1 MLSKRVLV
9 TGGMGFIGSAMVRHL
24 IRNTECYVLNID
36 SLTYSA
42 NSLNVDSVS
51 NNSRYNFKK
60 IDICDSQKLE
70 EVIEEFKPDS
80 IFHFAAESHVDN
92 SITDPS
98 NFINTNIFGTYNLL
112 RAITNYINNSK
123 EISNDSFRFIHVST
137 DEVFGSLGPSD
148 DPFNEKSRYAPNSPY
163 SSSKASSDHL
173 VRAWNKTYDFP
184 SIITNCSNN
193 YGTHQ
198 HIEKLIPKVI
208 MNAISGKKIPIYGKG
223 NQIRDWLHVDDHVY
237 ALCKILTEGIVGSNY
252 CIGGNNELKNIDL
265 VTLILKK
272 LSGLPSSYFSLKNNT
287 QHKTFDEYSAQI
299 EFVKD
304 RLGHDFRYSISS
316 QKLYDE
322 IGWKASKP
330 FSDGI
335 EQTIKWYLL
344 NSQDQVN

>member
-1 MLSKRVLV
+1 MLSKRVLI

-24 IRNTECYVLNID
+24 IKNTECYVLNID

-42 NSLNVDSVS
+42 NSLNVNSVS
-51 NNSRYNFKK
+51 GSDRYNFKK
-60 IDICDSQKLE
+60 IDICDSQNLDY
-70 EVIEEFKPDS
+70 VIAEFKPDS

-98 NFINTNIFGTYNLL
+98 NFINTNIYGTYNLL
-112 RAITNYINNSK
+112 RAATNYINNSL

-137 DEVFGSLGPSD
+137 DEVFGSLDLGD

-163 SSSKASSDHL
+163 SSSKASSDHI

-198 HIEKLIPKVI
+198 HVEKLIPKVI

-223 NQIRDWLHVDDHVY
+223 NQIRDWLHVDDHVN
-237 ALCKILTEGIVGSNY
+237 ALFKILTEGIVGSNY

-265 VTLILKK
+265 VKLILKK
-272 LSGLPSSYFSLKNNT
+272 LSGLPPSYFKLTNNT
-287 QHKTFDEYSAQI
+287 QHKTFDEYFGQI

-316 QKLYDE
+316 KKLLNE
-322 IGWKASKP
+322 MGWKASMP
-330 FSDGI
+330 FDDGI
-335 EQTIKWYLL
+335 EQTVKWYLL
-344 NSQDQVN
+344 NFQDEIN